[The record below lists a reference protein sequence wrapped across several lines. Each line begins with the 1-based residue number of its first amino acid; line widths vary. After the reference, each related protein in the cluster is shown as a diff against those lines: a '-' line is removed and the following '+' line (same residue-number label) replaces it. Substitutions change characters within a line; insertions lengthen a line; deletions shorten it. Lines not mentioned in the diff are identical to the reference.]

1 MHVDRRSVLET
12 ILICRPF
19 LLGNR
24 RDALFSVA
32 NGREVRKNRF
42 RSKESLVEV
51 PIYFEDLVIVDSF
64 VTDELRLATH
74 WC

>member
-19 LLGNR
+19 LLRNR

-32 NGREVRKNRF
+32 NGREVR
-42 RSKESLVEV
+42 SKEAA
-51 PIYFEDLVIVDSF
+51 
-64 VTDELRLATH
+64 RLLALSPCFAFFGRRAGLFGTNL
-74 WC
+74 